1 MRTAVLAVALAFVAL
16 LAALTVYVL
25 VSSGPDLLVV
35 LSLLVAEQR
44 GHALL
49 GAMGDGGR
57 G

>member
-35 LSLLVAEQR
+35 LSLLVAALL

-49 GAMGDGGR
+49 GALGDGGR

>member
-1 MRTAVLAVALAFVAL
+1 VRTAVLAVALAFVAL

-35 LSLLVAEQR
+35 LSLLVAALL

-49 GAMGDGGR
+49 GALGDGGR